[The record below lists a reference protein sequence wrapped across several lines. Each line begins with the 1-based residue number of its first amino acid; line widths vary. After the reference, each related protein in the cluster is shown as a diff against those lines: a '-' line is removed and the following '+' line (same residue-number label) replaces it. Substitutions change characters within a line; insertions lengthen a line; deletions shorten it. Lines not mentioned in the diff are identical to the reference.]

1 MRYRFT
7 GIGRRGTARG
17 ANSRPKELTLI
28 KKFIRLLLGQS
39 RLNQSRSNVEP
50 LVRQIAEQ
58 SLAEVC
64 QVVEGRLAGMSVA
77 EARGYVRARAT
88 QIVMHEAHL
97 AIAKSTNVEFSSM
110 ADIVRQSTE
119 RLIPQVI
126 RKMHAGAQQAPR
138 VAA

>member
-1 MRYRFT
+1 M
-7 GIGRRGTARG
+7 
-17 ANSRPKELTLI
+17 I

-39 RLNQSRSNVEP
+39 RSNVEP
-50 LVRQIAEQ
+50 LIHQIAEH

-64 QVVEGRLAGMSVA
+64 LVVEGRLAGMSVA

-88 QIVMHEAHL
+88 QIVMHEARL
-97 AIAKSTNVEFSSM
+97 AIAKSTDVEFSSM

-126 RKMHAGAQQAPR
+126 RKLHAGAHHAPR